1 MSTNAPSMDSSTP
14 LNSPLGDLSALE
26 RLFRAR
32 YTAVSDQ
39 VRQDLADAAASTPK
53 VVESAFRTVWDE
65 RARLQTPEQVDAFLA
80 DAIKHGAAR
89 ERSRRAAAHRLEAG
103 KGHAPKHASATA
115 TMDVDQSWAH
125 LSQSILAPAGTAPG
139 GGAGHAKTH
148 VTGLAKKKKNWVV
161 PVLIIL
167 AAGGIVGYGIFY
179 LQRLG
184 DAGAVTN
191 ALAAADATTHATGAT
206 QQGDVTLNGDSTQI
220 HLAPE
225 TKLVVPKKFSK
236 SFRAVKLD
244 GAATFAIKQGF
255 EKPFEIRAGKASIV
269 ATGTKL
275 AVRSYTNDST
285 VTVQVTE
292 GSVNVKVGEEIRPV
306 AAGSSVILDK
316 TGKLRDPDPQELAE
330 AVSWI
335 KDTVTINNRQ
345 LRTAIQQLKRWY
357 GLDIKVADLTLLER
371 PVSIHATTE
380 SPKAAISEVEKS
392 AGLKFEW
399 EGQQMVFKDAR
410 AKEAAPNAKGAAA
423 KKK

>member
-14 LNSPLGDLSALE
+14 VNSPLGDLNALE

-32 YTAVSDQ
+32 YTALSDQ
-39 VRQDLADAAASTPK
+39 VRQDLADASASTPK
-53 VVESAFRTVWDE
+53 VVETAFRTVWDE
-65 RARLQTPEQVDAFLA
+65 RARLQTPEQVEAFLA
-80 DAIKHGAAR
+80 EAIKHGAAR

-103 KGHAPKHASATA
+103 KGHAPKHASSTA

-125 LSQSILAPAGTAPG
+125 LSQSILAPAGAPPG
-139 GGAGHAKTH
+139 SGAAHAKHH
-148 VTGLAKKKKNWVV
+148 VTGLAKKKRNWVL
-161 PVLIIL
+161 PAFIFL
-167 AAGGIVGYGIFY
+167 AAGGIVGYGIYY

-206 QQGDVTLNGDSTQI
+206 QQADLTLGDSTQI

-236 SFRAVKLD
+236 SFRAVKID
-244 GAATFAIKQGF
+244 GAGVFKIAQGF
-255 EKPFEIRAGKASIV
+255 ERPFEIRAGNAAII

-275 AVRSYTNDST
+275 AIRSYTNDST
-285 VTVQVTE
+285 VTIQVTE
-292 GSVNVKVGEEIRPV
+292 GSVNVKVGELVRPI
-306 AAGSSVILDK
+306 AAGSAVILDK
-316 TGKLRDPDPQELAE
+316 AGQLRDPDPQELAE

-345 LRTAIQQLKRWY
+345 LRAAIQQLKRWY

-380 SPKAAISEVEKS
+380 SPKAAITEVEKS
-392 AGLKFEW
+392 AGLKFDW

-410 AKEAAPNAKGAAA
+410 SKEAAPNAKGASA